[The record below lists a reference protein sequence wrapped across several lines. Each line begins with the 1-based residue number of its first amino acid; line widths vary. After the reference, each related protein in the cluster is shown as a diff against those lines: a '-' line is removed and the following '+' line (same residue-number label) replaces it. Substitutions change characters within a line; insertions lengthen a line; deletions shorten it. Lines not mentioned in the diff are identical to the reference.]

1 MSWVVPDQ
9 CQTISFSCF
18 DWLSNAIAVLEL
30 HSFCI
35 SFRVSICNS
44 CHFWASSPFSAY
56 FYFLILQFSSVTS
69 LHMTSLYHN
78 TRGQQVLIWPH
89 LLSGRMLRRITLKTN
104 TCGICGW
111 GCLRWMEHSGL
122 ATAIGDMYFLGPPS
136 SGSWVIWDCTAQSVP
151 CVSCTS
157 QV

>member
-1 MSWVVPDQ
+1 MSLVVPDQ
-9 CQTISFSCF
+9 CQTISFFCLYL
-18 DWLSNAIAVLEL
+18 LSNAIAVLEL

-35 SFRVSICNS
+35 SFRVSICSS
-44 CHFWASSPFSAY
+44 CHFWASSPFSAH
-56 FYFLILQFSSVTS
+56 FYFLILQFSSVISLYMTS
-69 LHMTSLYHN
+69 LHHN
-78 TRGQQVLIWPH
+78 TRGQHALIWPH
-89 LLSGRMLRRITLKTN
+89 LLSGRMLRRSTLKTN

-111 GCLRWMEHSGL
+111 GCFRWMEHSGL

-136 SGSWVIWDCTAQSVP
+136 SGSWVICDCTTQNVP